1 MDVPIPRLLLSVFC
15 LLVISCGPKDPQPEP
30 ILSSSTKVGFYS
42 NAALKTLT
50 TSNDSLVYKPS
61 NYEVTVHRLV
71 YKTTLEDGTR
81 ITASGVVF
89 VPKQLSPTTK
99 PYPLLSYQHGTAF
112 SSGDALSNSNL
123 AIAAFSYPLLYATY
137 GYIVACPDYI
147 GYGEARRQLPHRYE
161 HRQTLAQATV
171 DMLLAT
177 QELLIKEGVK
187 SSAQTFL
194 TGYSEGGYAS
204 LSAQKL
210 IEEKYTDKIKLAGS
224 SCGAGPYA
232 MSAFFDYVTHKSTVG
247 GIANQIYAWQTLSY
261 NSTYN
266 VNKPISYYFKSP
278 YAEQI
283 GLSLDNARKIT
294 VSFDQICTDAFRAE
308 VQDKASV
315 FGKALADNDLIDW
328 STQTPTRLIHS
339 QQDEIIPYLATQQVY
354 AALTKS
360 GSKKLNLVSF
370 KTGYHVPIDVI
381 SIRRSLEWF
390 QSLRE

>member
-1 MDVPIPRLLLSVFC
+1 MKSPLPCFIISSFC
-15 LLVISCGPKDPQPEP
+15 LVISACNPVAPRPEP
-30 ILSSSTKVGFYS
+30 ILSSSAKVGFYS
-42 NAALKTLT
+42 NATLKNIV
-50 TSNDSLVYKPS
+50 TSNDSLIYKPTD
-61 NYEVTVHRLV
+61 YEVTVHRIV
-71 YKTTLEDGTR
+71 YKTTLENGVQVTATGT
-81 ITASGVVF
+81 VL
-89 VPKQLSPTTK
+89 VPKQLTPTTK

-112 SSGDALSNSNL
+112 SNADALSSGNM
-123 AIAAFSYPLLYATY
+123 AVAAFSYQLLYATH
-137 GYIVACPDYI
+137 GYIVASPDYI
-147 GYGEARRQLPHRYE
+147 GYGEARRQLSHRYE

-177 QELLIKEGVK
+177 QEFLVKEGIK
-187 SSAQTFL
+187 PSPQIFL

-232 MSAFFDYVTHKSTVG
+232 MSAFFDYVTHKPTVG

-294 VSFDQICTDAFRAE
+294 VSFDKICTDAFRAE

-328 STQTPTRLIHS
+328 STQVPTRLIHS

-360 GSKKLNLVSF
+360 GSKRLNLVSF

-381 SIRRSLEWF
+381 ATRRSLEWF

>member
-1 MDVPIPRLLLSVFC
+1 MNTPIPSLLLLFFC
-15 LLVISCGPKDPQPEP
+15 SFVLSCTPHDPQPEP
-30 ILSSSTKVGFYS
+30 ILSSSTQVGFYT
-42 NAALKTLT
+42 NAALKKLV
-50 TSNDSLVYKPS
+50 TSNDSLTYKPAD
-61 NYEVTVHRLV
+61 YEVTVHRIV
-71 YKTTLEDGTR
+71 YKTTLEDGVQV
-81 ITASGVVF
+81 TASGVVF
-89 VPKQLSPTTK
+89 VPKQLTPAVK

-112 SSGDALSNSNL
+112 SNADALSSGNL
-123 AIAAFSYPLLYATY
+123 AIASFSYPLLYATY

-147 GYGEARRQLPHRYE
+147 GYGEARRQLPHRYQ

-177 QELLIKEGVK
+177 KEFLAKEGIK
-187 SSAQTFL
+187 SSTQTFL

-204 LSAQKL
+204 LAAQKL
-210 IEEKYTDKIKLAGS
+210 IEEKYADKISLAGS

-232 MSAFFDYVTHKSTVG
+232 MSAFFDYVTHKPTIG
-247 GIANQIYAWQTLSY
+247 GVANHIYAWQTLSY

-294 VSFDQICTDAFRAE
+294 VSFDKICTDAFRAE
-308 VQDKASV
+308 VQDGTSA
-315 FGKALADNDLIDW
+315 FGKALADNDLVDW
-328 STQTPTRLIHS
+328 STQVPTRLIHS

-354 AALTKS
+354 AGLTKR

-381 SIRRSLEWF
+381 SLRRSLEWF

>member
-1 MDVPIPRLLLSVFC
+1 MNTPLPYLVISVFC
-15 LLVISCGPKDPQPEP
+15 LFISACKPVALQPES

-50 TSNDSLVYKPS
+50 ASNDSLVYKPTD
-61 NYEVTVHRLV
+61 YEVTIHRIV
-71 YKTTLEDGTR
+71 YKTTLEDGVQV
-81 ITASGVVF
+81 TASGVVF
-89 VPKQLSPTTK
+89 VPKQLTPTTK

-112 SSGDALSNSNL
+112 SNADALSSSNL

-147 GYGEARRQLPHRYE
+147 GYGEARRQLTHRYE

-177 QELLIKEGVK
+177 QELLVKEGVK
-187 SSAQTFL
+187 SSTQTFL

-232 MSAFFDYVTHKSTVG
+232 MSAFFDYVTHKPTIG
-247 GIANQIYAWQTLSY
+247 GVANQIYAWQTLSY

-294 VSFDQICTDAFRAE
+294 ISFDKICTDAFRAE
-308 VQDKASV
+308 VQDGTSA
-315 FGKALADNDLIDW
+315 FGKALADNDLINW

-360 GSKKLNLVSF
+360 GSKKLNLISF

-381 SIRRSLEWF
+381 ALRRSLEWF